1 MHNIQGGIIASRDD
15 SSYDDSSCSPNGR
28 GDSSLILS
36 RKNNFAH
43 VTPSNMKIL
52 YNQQEQLNSAGISDA
67 EVAAA

>member
-1 MHNIQGGIIASRDD
+1 MASRDD

-43 VTPSNMKIL
+43 LTPSNMKIL
-52 YNQQEQLNSAGISDA
+52 YN
-67 EVAAA
+67 